1 MAMSAIEV
9 NDIYSLTAL
18 NLLEGSSTGSSSRI
32 SPSSGAPS
40 AICFISVAIPLPTLF
55 VAYLEKLDGLPP
67 ILLLRASPT
76 ASKTSSTIT
85 TRIFIFIYA
94 EFDPSY

>member
-1 MAMSAIEV
+1 MAMSIIEV
-9 NDIYSLTAL
+9 TDISSLTAL
-18 NLLEGSSTGSSSRI
+18 NLLEGSSTGSSRM

-40 AICFISVAIPLPTLF
+40 AICFIKVAIPLPTLF
-55 VAYLEKLDGLPP
+55 VAYLEKLEGLPP

-76 ASKTSSTIT
+76 ASKANSTIT